1 MNKLGLEV
9 RKKGMWNGIQ
19 GRFLVKRRVVECILL
34 ECMHMRHIIDI
45 ITLMVM
51 KHVMALV

>member
-1 MNKLGLEV
+1 
-9 RKKGMWNGIQ
+9 MWIGIQ
-19 GRFLVKRRVVECILL
+19 GRFLVKRRVVECILS